1 MESLLSSST
10 PKPMTLSIER
20 AGVRRTFS
28 FDIERADDVLRD
40 NHFRVADGKIVP
52 SWVPE
57 NYLLCFE
64 H

>member
-1 MESLLSSST
+1 
-10 PKPMTLSIER
+10 MTLSIER